1 MYMMI
6 KEFTREET
14 FTKMSKIQNT
24 IAIIC
29 DCDETLA
36 PDTTSYLLKE
46 NGIDVNS
53 FWNKMTKLVSEGWDP
68 SLVWLGTVVE
78 LIKSGKI
85 SQDTNKK
92 LKQFGKKLPLYNG
105 VPEFI
110 PEIKSMVRKNRDFV
124 RAGVTV
130 EFFIISSGLEDLI
143 KGSKLSREFTD
154 IFASTFAED
163 SKTGKISSIKSAVS
177 FTEKTKFLYAI
188 NKGITGKDLKKY
200 PYGVNDAIKRVDRRI
215 PFEYMIYLGD
225 SPGDIPCFSM
235 IRGYGGNCI
244 GIIGKKTVHK
254 GFELARGK
262 RTTVGPYSRNYKKE
276 SDLRLVL
283 DTIVKKIGYEI
294 VDNIKTKQS

>member
-1 MYMMI
+1 
-6 KEFTREET
+6 
-14 FTKMSKIQNT
+14 MSKIQNT

-36 PDTTSYLLKE
+36 PETTSFLLKE
-46 NGIDVNS
+46 NGINPKM
-53 FWNKMTKLVSEGWDP
+53 FWKKMSKNVSEGWDP
-68 SLVWLGTVVE
+68 PLAWMGAILE

-85 SQDTNKK
+85 AHDTNKK
-92 LKQFGKKLPLYNG
+92 LNLFGKKIPLYKG

-110 PEIKSMVRKNRDFV
+110 PEIKSMVKKNQDFAKARV
-124 RAGVTV
+124 SV
-130 EFFIISSGLEDLI
+130 EFYIISSGLEDLI
-143 KGSKLSREFTD
+143 KGSILSKHFTD
-154 IFASTFAED
+154 IFGSRFAED
-163 SKTGKISSIKSAVS
+163 KKTGKISSIKSVVT

-188 NKGITGKDLKKY
+188 NKGITGKELRRH
-200 PYGVNDAIKRVDRRI
+200 PFSVNDALKRVNRRI
-215 PFEYMIYLGD
+215 PFEYMVYLGD
-225 SPGDIPCFSM
+225 SPGDIPCFSA

-262 RTTVGPYSRNYKKE
+262 RTTVGPYSRNYKKA

-294 VDNIKTKQS
+294 VDNLKRKQT

>member
-1 MYMMI
+1 MI
-6 KEFTREET
+6 
-14 FTKMSKIQNT
+14 
-24 IAIIC
+24 
-29 DCDETLA
+29 
-36 PDTTSYLLKE
+36 
-46 NGIDVNS
+46 
-53 FWNKMTKLVSEGWDP
+53 
-68 SLVWLGTVVE
+68 
-78 LIKSGKI
+78 
-85 SQDTNKK
+85 
-92 LKQFGKKLPLYNG
+92 
-105 VPEFI
+105 
-110 PEIKSMVRKNRDFV
+110 RKNQDFV

-244 GIIGKKTVHK
+244 GIIGKNTVHK

-294 VDNIKTKQS
+294 VDNIKTKQSIV

>member
-1 MYMMI
+1 
-6 KEFTREET
+6 
-14 FTKMSKIQNT
+14 MSKN
-24 IAIIC
+24 
-29 DCDETLA
+29 
-36 PDTTSYLLKE
+36 
-46 NGIDVNS
+46 
-53 FWNKMTKLVSEGWDP
+53 VSQGWDP
-68 SLVWLGTVVE
+68 SLVWLGSIVE

-85 SQDTNKK
+85 SENTNKK
-92 LKQFGKKLPLYNG
+92 LTLFGKKLPLYKG

-110 PEIKSMVRKNRDFV
+110 PEIKSMIRKNQDFV

-188 NKGITGKDLKKY
+188 NKGISGKELRKY
-200 PYGVNDAIKRVDRRI
+200 PYSVNDSIKRVDRRI

-235 IRGYGGNCI
+235 VRGYGGNCI
-244 GIIGKKTVHK
+244 GIIGKDNVHK

-262 RTTVGPYSRNYKKE
+262 RTTVGPYSRNYKKG

-294 VDNIKTKQS
+294 VDNTKTKKLTN